1 MKVFDPLIGWGSGRR
16 FRPVAHALLLRISGS
31 ETAKVWTPIISVKH
45 QIRLLL
51 GITSSNSRGKS
62 ISSEVLMSSMCFRC
76 AKSILLAFRKYNLCR
91 EKNMIGRKPNLPHAS
106 SRRCPVCGIEKPLT
120 VDNFQIAPS
129 FANGFSFYCNDC
141 DLELRKQ
148 KTFTREEFKLDIVDD
163 AESIDD
169 KQNP

>member
-1 MKVFDPLIGWGSGRR
+1 
-16 FRPVAHALLLRISGS
+16 
-31 ETAKVWTPIISVKH
+31 
-45 QIRLLL
+45 
-51 GITSSNSRGKS
+51 
-62 ISSEVLMSSMCFRC
+62 
-76 AKSILLAFRKYNLCR
+76 
-91 EKNMIGRKPNLPHAS
+91 MIGRKPNSPNTS

-148 KTFTREEFKLDIVDD
+148 KTFTREEFKLDIIDD